1 MENINE
7 TKIKTILEKQKIFRN
22 TFALQNIE
30 YRKKA
35 LIKLKSV
42 IIKYEKEIL
51 DALYKD
57 LHKSSFEGYTTEVGY
72 SLSSISNAIKNL
84 NKWAKP
90 EKISVPLHLM
100 PSKDYIYSEPYGSVL
115 IIGPYNYPFQLI
127 IEPLIGAIAA
137 GNTAVVKPSELS
149 PSTSA
154 ILHKLISEAFEEEY
168 ICCIEGGVETNISLT
183 NSKFDYIF
191 FTGSVNVGKEVMKAA
206 SNNLI
211 PVTLELG
218 GKSPVIVDSS
228 ANIKNAAKRIIWG
241 KTINAGQTCIA
252 PDYILVHENVK
263 EELIYEM
270 KKAVKEFY
278 GDNVESSSDLGR
290 MVNLRHFDRVKSM
303 IDIDNKDIISGG
315 KTNRDSLYI
324 EPTLI
329 NASWESACMQ
339 EEIFGPVLPI
349 MSYKDIDLVI
359 EDINSREKPL
369 ALYVFAED
377 KKLTS
382 KILKSISSGG
392 ACVNDTIMHIVN
404 SNLPFG
410 GVGNSGIG
418 SYHGKYSFDTFS
430 HKKAVSVKKS
440 KFNLSLMLPPYS
452 ESRFGLIKK
461 ILR

>member
-1 MENINE
+1 MKDIQDTEV
-7 TKIKTILEKQKIFRN
+7 KAILEKQKAFRN
-22 TFALQNIE
+22 TFALQDIE
-30 YRKKA
+30 YRKNA
-35 LIKLKSV
+35 LIKLKSA
-42 IIKYEKEIL
+42 IAKYEKEIL

-57 LHKSSFEGYTTEVGY
+57 LHKSSFESYTTEVGY
-72 SLSSISNAIKNL
+72 VYGSLSNAIKNIH
-84 NKWAKP
+84 KWAKP
-90 EKISVPLHLM
+90 EKVSVPLHLK
-100 PSKDYIYSEPYGSVL
+100 PSKDYLYSEPYGSVL

-137 GNTAVVKPSELS
+137 GNTAVIKPSEIS
-149 PSTSA
+149 PNTSS
-154 ILHKLISEAFEEEY
+154 ILNKVISETFHEEY
-168 ICCIEGGVETNISLT
+168 ICCIEGGVETNICLT

-191 FTGSVNVGKEVMKAA
+191 FTGSVNVGREVMKAA
-206 SNNLI
+206 ANNLI

-228 ANIKNAAKRIIWG
+228 ANIKNAAKRIMWG

-252 PDYILVHENVK
+252 PDYILVHEEVK
-263 EELIYEM
+263 EELINNM
-270 KKAVKEFY
+270 KEVLKEFY
-278 GDNVESSSDLGR
+278 GDNTEKSADFGR
-290 MVNLRHFDRVKSM
+290 MINLRHFDRVKSM
-303 IDIDNKDIISGG
+303 IDMDKEDIIFGG
-315 KTNRDSLYI
+315 NTNRASLYI
-324 EPTLI
+324 EPTFI
-329 NASWESACMQ
+329 KASWDSRCMQ

-349 MSYKDIDLVI
+349 MTYKDIDDVI

-369 ALYVFAED
+369 ALYVFTED
-377 KKLTS
+377 KKLSS
-382 KILKSISSGG
+382 KILKSVSSGG

-430 HKKAVSVKKS
+430 HKKSVSIKNS

-461 ILR
+461 FLK